1 MAQKFIACD
10 REQELLLP
18 PSLREWLPADHLVWF
33 VLDAVAQFD
42 LRAIFSGYRAD
53 GWGRPAHDP
62 AMMVALLFYAYA
74 IGERSSRAI
83 ERRCLE
89 DVAVRVIT
97 ANRRPDHA
105 TIARFRVRH
114 QDALADLFGDVLALC
129 ARAGVVSVGT
139 IAVDGTKIHA
149 NASRTQNRSYRELA
163 REILDEA
170 DGVDAAEDVRFGE
183 RRGDELPPELGSQ
196 QSRRERLRELKRA
209 LDVEREQRADEQ
221 PPTRQARVAEAH
233 RRLCEDWRAEVQVH
247 AEWQQW
253 YAERKSERTA
263 EGRRMMGKP
272 PLFRPVPPPE
282 PAGKINVTDPD
293 SQLVKGLHGWV
304 QGYTAQAA
312 ATPEQ
317 IIVAADV
324 IISGNERNRLEPMV
338 DQACHELAA
347 AGVDERP
354 EVVLA
359 DAGFFNLGQ
368 IDRLRKR
375 GMRPLVS
382 PDASGRG
389 QPGLT
394 RRKPAYQQMRD
405 QLVSTDGYEL
415 YRHRA
420 QIIEPVF
427 AHTKVVRRTD
437 RFQRRGLRACRAEWR
452 VIAAT
457 HNLLKLWRL
466 TTPPLP
472 A

>member
-1 MAQKFIACD
+1 MAQNFIACD

-18 PSLREWLPADHLVWF
+18 PSVRDWLPADHLAWF

-42 LRAIFSGYRAD
+42 LGAIEASYRAD

-62 AMMVALLFYAYA
+62 AMMVALLLYAYA

-83 ERRCLE
+83 ERRCSE

-97 ANRRPDHA
+97 ANQRPDHA
-105 TIARFRVRH
+105 TVARFRVRH

-129 ARAGVVSVGT
+129 ARAGVIAVGT

-149 NASRTQNRSYRELA
+149 NASRTQSRGYRELA

-170 DGVDAAEDVRFGE
+170 DEVDAAEDIRFGD

-196 QSRRERLRELKRA
+196 ESRRERLRELKRQ
-209 LDVEREQRADEQ
+209 LDAEREQRADKQ
-221 PPTRQARVAEAH
+221 PPTRQARVAEAR
-233 RRLCEDWRAEVQVH
+233 RRLQEDWRAEVQVH
-247 AEWQQW
+247 DEWQRW
-253 YAERKSERTA
+253 FAREKARRAS

-272 PLFRPVPPPE
+272 PLFRPAPPPA

-293 SQLVKGLHGWV
+293 SQLVKSLHGWI

-324 IISGNERNRLEPMV
+324 ITSGNERNRLEPMV

-347 AGVDERP
+347 AGVDETP

-368 IDRLRKR
+368 IDRLRRR
-375 GMRPLVS
+375 GLRALVS
-382 PDASGRG
+382 PDASGRRE
-389 QPGLT
+389 PGLT

-405 QLVSTDGYEL
+405 ELVSNDGHEL

-427 AHTKVVRRTD
+427 AQTKILRRTD

-452 VIAAT
+452 LIAAT
-457 HNLLKLWRL
+457 HNLRG
-466 TTPPLP
+466 
-472 A
+472 